1 MAQKNLKAKP
11 EETKLRTSYTPK
23 GEEKKVYEQFK
34 RRKKELF
41 NSRKNINGVDI
52 DEQMK
57 KWDRQYFNRNAEIPA
72 SELDPKQTPIA
83 MNNAYGKIQAALG
96 ILIDRNPEITLE
108 ETNPKYSAN
117 RELIKGLAK
126 NSWRKTNSLGQL
138 KLSIFNS
145 AKRGWFVGRTY
156 YRSLKHDCRY
166 LETVEVDNK
175 TGKEKKKYK
184 KSEMT
189 KVDDI
194 QYMNINNHNA
204 WLDEQT
210 VPEDFFSTRD
220 WMWREVMHIDDLRK
234 MFPVSEYPNM
244 EFVMEGGDTN
254 EIMQGSSTTTDA
266 ESGSSGHTSKS
277 DKKGMTEVFYYENQ
291 FDDWFIVEINGVMVV
306 WEPLPQ
312 DHKRLSCV
320 YGTWTLRNAESIYGI
335 GVIEAMERDEQLIDR
350 ILNMDMRQLL
360 LTINPAGFYTGTED
374 PEDENLKYQAGVLHR
389 TLDPKNITFLQIPP
403 GNQTGLDKI
412 GWIENREDSR
422 TGITKTL
429 EGEVSD
435 KNTTAFETGVNREAG
450 LKRLRLPLKSIQYA
464 LEWEFRNRVDLI
476 RQVYST
482 FDVEVLDDPEDIQ
495 NYLDEVAADPD
506 YYFIENEGDAG
517 NEVFYKKKFR
527 QAQINVEQDDSGNFV
542 ESEEKN
548 FFHVKPKFLA
558 FEGDII
564 VDASSILVQSE
575 ELEKA
580 ETLRMANL
588 LIPLIMSGDPAKIGR
603 SVKQLLLAFNKD
615 PKKWLPDDWLQALNQ
630 MGKIGDG
637 EKKEQMG
644 AGGQMTQGGE
654 GEGIEPVPQAPKLQG
669 VVPPSDLEGT
679 GKIGMGERG
688 SEAFNVG
695 G

>member
-1 MAQKNLKAKP
+1 MAQKNLKAKTDEKSSVAP
-11 EETKLRTSYTPK
+11 YTPK
-23 GEEKKVYEQFK
+23 GEEKKVWMQFK
-34 RRKKELF
+34 RRKLELLD
-41 NSRKNINGVDI
+41 SRKNINGLNI

-57 KWDRQYFNRNAEIPA
+57 RWDKQYFNRNADIPA
-72 SELDPKQTPIA
+72 SELDPAQSPVA
-83 MNNAYGKIQAALG
+83 LNNAFGKVQAALG

-108 ETNPKYSAN
+108 ESNPKYSAN
-117 RELIKGLAK
+117 RELLKGLAK

-166 LETVEVDNK
+166 LETIDVDSK
-175 TGKEKKKYK
+175 TGKETKKYTK
-184 KSEMT
+184 KEMT

-220 WMWREVMHIDDLRK
+220 WMWREVMHIDDVRK
-234 MFPVSEYPNM
+234 LFPVSEYPNM
-244 EFVMEGGDTN
+244 VHVKSGGDTN
-254 EIMQGSSTTTDA
+254 EIIQGSSNASDST
-266 ESGSSGHTSKS
+266 SSTGNSSKS

-291 FDDWFIVEINGVMVV
+291 FDDWFIVEVNGVMVV

-320 YGTWTLRNAESIYGI
+320 YGYWNLRNAESIYGI
-335 GVIEAMERDEQLIDR
+335 GVVECMERDEQYIDR

-374 PEDENLKYQAGVLHR
+374 PEDENLKYKAGVLHR
-389 TLDPKNITFLQIPP
+389 TLDPKNISFLMIPQ
-403 GNQTGLDKI
+403 GNKDGLDKI
-412 GWIENREDSR
+412 GWLESKEDAR

-429 EGEVSD
+429 EGETSD

-464 LEWEFRNRVDLI
+464 LEWEFRNRIDLI
-476 RQVYST
+476 RQVYTT
-482 FDVEVLDDPEDIQ
+482 FDVEQVDDPEDIQ
-495 NYLDEVAADPD
+495 NYLDEIQADPE
-506 YYFIENEGDAG
+506 YYEIENEGDA
-517 NEVFYKKKFR
+517 EKEIFLKKNRR
-527 QAQINVEQDDSGNFV
+527 QAQINVEQDESGNYV
-542 ESEEKN
+542 ESEEKH
-548 FFHVKPKFLA
+548 FFHVKPSMLA
-558 FEGDII
+558 FEGDVI

-588 LIPLIMSGDPAKIGR
+588 LIPLLMTGDPAKIGR
-603 SVKQLLLAFNKD
+603 AVKQLLLAFNKD
-615 PKKWLPDDWLQALNQ
+615 PKKWLPDDWLQTLNEI
-630 MGKIGDG
+630 GKIGG
-637 EKKEQMG
+637 TKKKEPPT
-644 AGGQMTQGGE
+644 APTGGDPNTNP
-654 GEGIEPVPQAPKLQG
+654 IPPAPTAPKLNSVIPQ
-669 VVPPSDLEGT
+669 SELEGS
-679 GKIGMGERG
+679 GKVGLGEEMGQ
-688 SEAFNVG
+688 AFAV
-695 G
+695 